1 MSRYRRIGG
10 AITILLIVLLLAA
23 FGCTNTTTTQ
33 VKKPT
38 PIPSPTPG
46 RGAQLLATM
55 ARKINTATTL
65 HGIFDVKITGQS
77 LNGSVN
83 SEIWNVA
90 PNKNRTVVLQST
102 LTRFPAGSVTVTN
115 GKQTWQYDPAKKV
128 VYTGAVTPSN
138 GSLSSGGQSQAIL
151 NIVQTVFTHSDA

>member
-1 MSRYRRIGG
+1 MSRYRRISGV
-10 AITILLIVLLLAA
+10 ITILFIVLLLAA
-23 FGCTNTTTTQ
+23 CGGATSTTAPQ

-46 RGAQLLATM
+46 QGAQLLATM
-55 ARKINTATTL
+55 AQKINTATTL

-83 SEIWNVA
+83 SEIWNAA

-102 LTRFPAGSVTVTN
+102 LTQFPAGSVTVTN

-128 VYTGAVTPSN
+128 VYTGAAP
-138 GSLSSGGQSQAIL
+138 
-151 NIVQTVFTHSDA
+151 